1 MKIWTRYNGE
11 FRSFEEDVDKLF
23 DDFFENIKYL
33 IKTTKNRNDYLAE
46 ENRKLKDEAY
56 KDNEIIKL
64 KEENEK
70 LWKEN
75 RRGFS
80 ISEEEQNL
88 IDKWR
93 ENHNAE
99 KHKSK
104 GAGAIGGRFSFVFT
118 PTSIGTVGK
127 IKCSC
132 GEEYVFKDLM

>member
-46 ENRKLKDEAY
+46 ENRKLKDEVY

-80 ISEEEQNL
+80 INEEEQNL
-88 IDKWR
+88 IDKWQ
-93 ENHNAE
+93 ESHNAE

-104 GAGAIGGRFSFVFT
+104 SAGAIGGRFSFVFT
-118 PTSIGTVGK
+118 PTSIGTIGK